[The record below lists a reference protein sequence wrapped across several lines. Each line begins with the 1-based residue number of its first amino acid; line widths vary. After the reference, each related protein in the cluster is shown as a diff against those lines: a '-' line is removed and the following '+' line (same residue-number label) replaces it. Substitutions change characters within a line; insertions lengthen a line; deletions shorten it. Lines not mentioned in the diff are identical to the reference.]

1 MTNFNTQQVDEF
13 AGIDTDELFDNA
25 IMLISEAQ
33 SQRHIHDVA
42 FYISEANTIL
52 DYLSTQR
59 IVRSK

>member
-25 IMLISEAQ
+25 ICLINEAQ
-33 SQRHIHDVA
+33 SHRHSHDVA
-42 FYISEANTIL
+42 FYIAEANTIL

-59 IVRSK
+59 LVESK

>member
-25 IMLISEAQ
+25 IMLINEAQ
-33 SQRHIHDVA
+33 SQRHSHDVA
-42 FYISEANTIL
+42 FYIAEANTIL
-52 DYLSTQR
+52 DYLSTER